1 MQEKKI
7 RTGIMTADSNDDS
20 VKKKKAP
27 VIVTSAPH
35 NLVVIIIWLRFFS
48 LDPLVNFFTV
58 NRNFF
63 GGVDTNS
70 YLVTFNTQ
78 YRHCY
83 LIAYHECFTNSTSQ
97 NKHSL
102 LLEILKESGH

>member
-1 MQEKKI
+1 MKNRDNSGRKE
-7 RTGIMTADSNDDS
+7 G
-20 VKKKKAP
+20 KKKAP
-27 VIVTSAPH
+27 VAVTSAPH
-35 NLVVIIIWLRFFS
+35 NLIVIIIGLRFFS

-58 NRNFF
+58 NRNLFW
-63 GGVDTNS
+63 GVDTNS
-70 YLVTFNTQ
+70 YLVSFNTQ
-78 YRHCY
+78 YSHCY